1 MQERVQKILSA
12 AGVASRRKAEE
23 YIRQRRVTVNGETV
37 TLGTLADPNTDQIA
51 LDGIP
56 VEPQSQN
63 VYILLHKPR
72 GYVTTLRDE
81 KGRKTV
87 AELVD
92 CGQRVYPVGR
102 LDMDSEGLLLMT
114 NDGALTNYLLHP
126 GHEIRKTYEVW
137 VKNARKERIEA
148 MGRPMDID
156 GYRIRPAEVETLWLD
171 RDQAM
176 LRLTIHEGRNRQ
188 IRKMA
193 EQCGMHVTRLRRVAE
208 GPILLGELPKGQW
221 RYLTENE
228 ISMLKSIEMN

>member
-12 AGVASRRKAEE
+12 AGVASRRKAED
-23 YIRQRRVTVNGETV
+23 YIRQGRVTVNGQV
-37 TLGTLADPNTDQIA
+37 ISLGALADPEADMIA
-51 LDGIP
+51 LDGTP
-56 VEPQSQN
+56 VGQRPQN
-63 VYILLHKPR
+63 VYILLNKPR
-72 GYVTTLRDE
+72 GYVTTLQDE

-114 NDGALTNYLLHP
+114 NDGELTNLLLHP

-137 VKNARKERIEA
+137 VKNARNDRIEA
-148 MGRPMDID
+148 MTRPMEID
-156 GYRIRPAEVETLWLD
+156 GYRIRPAEVETVWLD

-193 EQCGMHVTRLRRVAE
+193 EQCGMRVTRLRRISE
-208 GPILLGELPKGQW
+208 GPISLGELPKSQW
-221 RYLTENE
+221 RYLDENE
-228 ISMLKSIEMN
+228 ISMLKAIEMN